1 MKLNINWKEI
11 VIQILK
17 AIWPALAGA
26 LTGATVVTATGC
38 TSMATQPRGQTTEI
52 IACGIPAIAWI
63 SHSSQL
69 AENYGGDTNVPTNV
83 VKQIVPVTTMLGEQ
97 TKTTTES
104 L

>member
-1 MKLNINWKEI
+1 
-11 VIQILK
+11 
-17 AIWPALAGA
+17 
-26 LTGATVVTATGC
+26 
-38 TSMATQPRGQTTEI
+38 MATQPRGQTTEI

-63 SHSSQL
+63 SHSSQM